1 MNITFLGTGCA
12 MVSRRYNTCFL
23 IRSEAGTVLVDCG
36 GGNQIL
42 TLLDKAGQKI
52 QHIDALF
59 LSHSHCDHI
68 LGAVWVVRRVG
79 ELFGQGRRD
88 RDFVIYG
95 CQETLSD
102 LETICRMTLNGKAT
116 RWFGSRIRFQPLED
130 GEAFTA
136 AGYDLTAFDIHSTK
150 LKQFGFTMTL
160 PGDKRL
166 CFSGDE
172 PLNSACEHYA
182 RGAEWLLS
190 EAFCLYDDRDIYRPY
205 EKHHVTSLDAANIA
219 MRLGVKHLVLY
230 HTIDYPKL
238 RRERMTAEAKR
249 VYDGAVFVPED
260 LETISLLSP
269 CAPDTENRRNQ
280 I

>member
-23 IRSEAGTVLVDCG
+23 VRSQTGTLMVDAG

-52 QHIDALF
+52 RDIDALF

-79 ELFGQGRRD
+79 ELLSQGKREQ
-88 RDFVIYG
+88 DFVIYG
-95 CQETLSD
+95 CKETLSD

-116 RWFGSRIRFQPLED
+116 RWFGSRIRFQPVEN

-136 AGYDLTAFDIHSTK
+136 AGYPLTAFDIRSTK
-150 LKQFGFTMTL
+150 LKQFGFVMAL
-160 PGDKRL
+160 PGDRTL
-166 CFSGDE
+166 CFAGDE
-172 PLNSACEHYA
+172 PLNPACEHYA

-190 EAFCLYDDRDIYRPY
+190 EAFCLYDDRDIYHPY
-205 EKHHVTSLDAANIA
+205 EKHHVTSLDAAQIA
-219 MRLGVKHLVLY
+219 TRLEVKHLVLY
-230 HTIDYPKL
+230 HTIDYPEL
-238 RRERMTAEAKR
+238 RRERMTEEAMR
-249 VYDGAVFVPED
+249 VYNGAVFVPED
-260 LETISLLSP
+260 LETISLLCP
-269 CAPDTENRRNQ
+269 NEENRRNQ